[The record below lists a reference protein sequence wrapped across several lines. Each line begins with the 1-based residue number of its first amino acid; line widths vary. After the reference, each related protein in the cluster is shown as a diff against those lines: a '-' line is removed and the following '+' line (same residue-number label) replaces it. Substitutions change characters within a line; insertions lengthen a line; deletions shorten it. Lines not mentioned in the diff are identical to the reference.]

1 MAIALKHIVI
11 ATAVIIVLIVAIY
24 MVRHAE
30 APVTAVPTPMVSSA
44 SSKAVLS
51 RRADIRD
58 WGYNDGY
65 AGWFDVQKQGACNDY
80 CRNVG
85 DSPNVFFA
93 CALAGQDGGD
103 EYVKQDK
110 GLVGPMCEQTNKFGI
125 GGVAGAPVARKL

>member
-1 MAIALKHIVI
+1 MAIAPKHIVV

-24 MVRHAE
+24 MVRHAD
-30 APVTAVPTPMVSSA
+30 APVTSVQTPTSTAQPP
-44 SSKAVLS
+44 KAVMT

-85 DSPNVFFA
+85 DAPNVFFA
-93 CALAGQDGGD
+93 CALAGQEGGD

-125 GGVAGAPVARKL
+125 GGVATAPAARKL